1 MYRGVALP
9 APLHTISNVST
20 MNLLLA
26 LSLAAGALA
35 LPTGNPARLDP
46 HAPLLTAP
54 RSCAP

>member
-1 MYRGVALP
+1 MCRGVALP
-9 APLHTISNVST
+9 APPHTVSNVFT
-20 MNLLLA
+20 MNLPLA
-26 LSLAAGALA
+26 LSLAAGVLA